1 MTTTAP
7 EQPKLTSQNW
17 NGHWHGFGPWVG
29 APDRYSKEGGR
40 RPPHPIMPDSGA
52 ENATRYREAASEFAT
67 GGVPPLMSGHWLLK
81 QGQAARART
90 WTNVTDA
97 IEWLRQQYT
106 ESPPFERA
114 DGLRA
119 YVSLEVQVA
128 GALDVLPRGVDISW
142 VHHTGSQN
150 LFSAS
155 VVCCPNLFHP
165 HLACPLPP
173 S

>member
-29 APDRYSKEGGR
+29 APDRYAKEGGR
-40 RPPHPIMPDSGA
+40 RPPHPIVAAAVS
-52 ENATRYREAASEFAT
+52 NSTTRYREAAAEFAT
-67 GGVPPLMSGHWLLK
+67 GSVPPLMSGHWLMK
-81 QGQAARART
+81 QGQVAADRT
-90 WTNVTDA
+90 WTDVTDA
-97 IEWLRQQYT
+97 VEWLKAQYT
-106 ESPPFERA
+106 DSPPFERS

-119 YVSLEVQVA
+119 YVSLDVQVA
-128 GALDVLPRGVDISW
+128 GAYDALPRGVDVSW
-142 VHHTGSQN
+142 IHYTQSQS

-155 VVCCPNLFHP
+155 VVCCPNLFHSD
-165 HLACPLPP
+165 LACPFPP